1 MDCSCWT
8 KAVQLAI
15 SAELEGEAR
24 AARELPDIE
33 LPAEGDMPCGAKGP
47 SLVEPPALSL
57 PQRNTRAS
65 RKHRCGKNTPQ
76 VPQGSSVT
84 STFSYNTPP
93 LRVRRPSVPPASL
106 SPAAATLGSSP
117 GRSVSIDKLHTARV
131 HAVPIIGGV
140 NVCQW
145 SYLRGGGGTHTRT
158 HTHTHSGGS
167 VGGCGGVGGDGGSCR
182 ASGVAWRGVA
192 WVGQKTE
199 NCAASY

>member
-1 MDCSCWT
+1 
-8 KAVQLAI
+8 
-15 SAELEGEAR
+15 
-24 AARELPDIE
+24 
-33 LPAEGDMPCGAKGP
+33 MPCGAKGP

-145 SYLRGGGGTHTRT
+145 SYLRGGGGTHTHA
-158 HTHTHSGGS
+158 HTHTHKTAA
-167 VGGCGGVGGDGGSCR
+167 VL
-182 ASGVAWRGVA
+182 AAVAVLAAMAVVVVPVVWRGVV
-192 WVGQKTE
+192 WRGSGRKLKTARQVLVIQFALVRCVCVCPLLVSE
-199 NCAASY
+199 RGSTGE